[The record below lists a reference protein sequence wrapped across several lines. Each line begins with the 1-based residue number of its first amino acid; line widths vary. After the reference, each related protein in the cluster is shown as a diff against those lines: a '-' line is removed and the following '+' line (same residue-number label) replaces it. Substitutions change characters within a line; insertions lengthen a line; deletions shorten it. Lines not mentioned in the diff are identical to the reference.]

1 MSGRLIITT
10 KKSYCP
16 WSSSNVEKV
25 LHDERLER
33 ERSDRTREEEAA
45 AASEWRID
53 ELKRRRG
60 IAGGVVRP
68 IDVVEHTQIFVSPQY
83 TIGVYVSQCVV

>member
-68 IDVVEHTQIFVSPQY
+68 IDEHGTKGYSVGGGGGRIPSDS
-83 TIGVYVSQCVV
+83 T